1 MLTDTKDCIDADYRQ
16 RHERE
21 ETQADRFEQVAT
33 DRAVQAFEALRS
45 LYIAQKAA
53 HELALVYEQVFE
65 GLGAWPDMKADHV
78 SASARRII
86 SMYAEALRYF
96 ESARVSA

>member
-1 MLTDTKDCIDADYRQ
+1 MLTDTKDCIDADHRQ
-16 RHERE
+16 RHKRK

-53 HELALVYEQVFE
+53 HELALVFEAVFE
-65 GLGAWPDMKADHV
+65 TTAWPDMDADHV
-78 SASARRII
+78 SAKARRII

-96 ESARVSA
+96 EAARVSA